1 MKKFALLASLAVAA
15 GTVGCG
21 ANPVS
26 QTRALGGQVNLAA
39 AAVPGQVLV
48 KLKPGVNAMGVMAAR
63 SAFGLRMMSAQSA
76 TLNRMGWTMM
86 SFDAARTNVASVLGA
101 LATDPGVAYAE
112 PNYVATVSDF
122 SPVRPGVGA
131 MGRNGYN
138 DPMAGDQYT
147 LDKVETAAAH
157 AVTQGSERT
166 LLAIVDTGVDYNHPD
181 FMSREGRGSRVVKGK
196 DFANMDDDPM
206 DVHGHGT
213 HCAGIAAAT
222 SNNGE
227 GIVGQAPGV
236 RILAVKVLGDNGSG
250 SYGGVAN
257 GIIYSADQGASVI
270 SMSLGGPSNS
280 KVVEDAVK
288 YAMAKGSLVMAAMGN
303 DGRKLKSFPAGI
315 PGVMAVGSTNVSEKR
330 SSYSNFG
337 EWISVGAPGEG
348 IISTLPMKGSQMG
361 KVYGKAS
368 GTSMATPCAAGV
380 AALVRDQHP
389 EWDAAMVRAHLER
402 TSDDLGSK
410 GFDVQ
415 FGHGRINARRAVT
428 E

>member
-21 ANPVS
+21 TSPVG
-26 QTRALGGQVNLAA
+26 QTQALGGQVNLSA

-48 KLKPGVNAMGVMAAR
+48 KLKPGANAMGVMAAR
-63 SAFGLRMMSAQSA
+63 SAMGLRSVAAQSA

-86 SFDAARTNVASVLGA
+86 SFDASRTNMASVIGA
-101 LATDPGVAYAE
+101 LSSDASVAYAE

-122 SPVRPGVGA
+122 RPIRPGVGA
-131 MGRNGYN
+131 TAKAGFN
-138 DPMAGDQYT
+138 DPMAADQYT

-157 AVTQGSERT
+157 AVTEGSEKT

-181 FMSREGRGSRVVKGK
+181 FKSRDGRGSRVVKGK

-206 DVHGHGT
+206 DMHGHGT

-257 GIIYSADQGASVI
+257 GIIYAADQGSSVI
-270 SMSLGGPSNS
+270 SMSLGGPSSS

-288 YAMAKGSLVMAAMGN
+288 YAISKGSLVIAAMGN
-303 DGRKLKSFPAGI
+303 DGRKVKSFPAAI
-315 PGVMAVGSTNVSEKR
+315 SGVMAVGSTNVSEKR

-337 EWISVGAPGEG
+337 EWISVGAPGEA
-348 IISTLPMKGSQMG
+348 ILSTLPMKGSQMG

-380 AALVRDQHP
+380 AALVRDLHP
-389 EWDAAMVRAHLER
+389 EWGAAMVRAHLER
-402 TSDDLGSK
+402 TSDDLGDK
-410 GFDVQ
+410 GFDIQ